1 MILVPCAFVALTGIA
16 GVIINLKYPKFNW
29 VNESA
34 AVKQGLAPT
43 VAILVS
49 MALVVIPVLLY
60 FFVIKDTGL
69 NMEIYMTLVL
79 VIFAVLTV
87 VAYRYLMTAGVRKF
101 EKLQSE

>member
-1 MILVPCAFVALTGIA
+1 M
-16 GVIINLKYPKFNW
+16 
-29 VNESA
+29 
-34 AVKQGLAPT
+34 
-43 VAILVS
+43 AILVS

-79 VIFAVLTV
+79 VIFAALTV